1 MPPVKRKKRP
11 TPKASPAPPTAPSSA
26 PPIAFLAAAQDD
38 SLPSSVTAAQVG
50 QLASE
55 RHVLSPALEAVASA
69 QRSSPPEA
77 NPAAGRLPP
86 AVTAM
91 DVADQL
97 HSAAIHLLRRLRVR
111 DRESGIGPA
120 QLSALSVLV
129 FGGPRSLGE
138 LADAEQVRPPTM
150 SRIVAGLQRSGLVRR
165 HATEDG
171 RRVRLEATP
180 KGVGLM
186 WEGRQ
191 RRVESLAKAVAGL
204 PESEQLQLR
213 DALTLL
219 QQVIRKI

>member
-11 TPKASPAPPTAPSSA
+11 APKSSRSLADTSHVVTASAPSSSTQFDPLSA
-26 PPIAFLAAAQDD
+26 SSTRAENPTDGP
-38 SLPSSVTAAQVG
+38 LP
-50 QLASE
+50 
-55 RHVLSPALEAVASA
+55 AVA
-69 QRSSPPEA
+69 
-77 NPAAGRLPP
+77 
-86 AVTAM
+86 TAT

-129 FGGPRSLGE
+129 FGGPKSLGE

-150 SRIVAGLQRSGLVRR
+150 SRIVASLHRSRLVRR